1 MPLFNIKGASTLSPE
16 ELDNLKISGLG
27 LELDAKLGK
36 CGAETDGATATIIM
50 AIERGKIR
58 GCKWALKGRYP
69 DVKIS
74 ASRLGGQDRKVVLDL
89 SDLSMFNFP
98 GDQDPR
104 NGVNRSEWMPASQ
117 LASKIII
124 DKKEVTDKKAMEE
137 DEYLA
142 GGGFCVRLTI
152 LPIALGKVAIW
163 MGAAPGD
170 QKHIQEEADKRG
182 LTEYS
187 ALIPTLG
194 VPLGTTGG
202 EGMTT
207 ARLCPSEGELVS
219 KCWGQYPLI
228 MVSRIS

>member
-1 MPLFNIKGASTLSPE
+1 MPLFDIKGASTLSPE
-16 ELDNLKISGLG
+16 ELDKLKIGGLG

-36 CGAETDGATATIIM
+36 CGAGTDGATATIIM
-50 AIERGKIR
+50 AIEKGKIR

-69 DVKIS
+69 DVKIP
-74 ASRLGGQDRKVVLDL
+74 ASRLGGEDRKVVLDL

-117 LASKIII
+117 LASKIIV

-170 QKHIQEEADKRG
+170 QKHIKEEAEKRG

-207 ARLCPSEGELVS
+207 ARLCPTEGELVS
-219 KCWGQYPLI
+219 KHWGQYPLI